1 MKTRTGAAALVLAA
15 LTGCGGAA
23 GPTKNTTTKADDCLG
38 YEKAV
43 RPALSRMGR
52 AADAFGAKVGGGP
65 DAAATASRD
74 LAAHLDEEHGKLA
87 AVTVDRDDLGSA
99 HRRMLGA
106 LAGLADA
113 LRYLGDVVAR
123 RDESRRDAARTR
135 YHDAQTAWQDAV
147 SDVKRVCPQTAL
159 P

>member
-1 MKTRTGAAALVLAA
+1 MRIETGAAALLFAA
-15 LTGCGGAA
+15 VAGCGGAA
-23 GPTKNTTTKADDCLG
+23 ASTTPKGDACVG

-43 RPALSRMGR
+43 RPALFRMGR
-52 AADAFGAKVGGGP
+52 AADAFGATVGGGP

-74 LAAHLDEEHGKLA
+74 LAARLDEEHGKLA
-87 AVTVDRDDLGSA
+87 AVTIDRDDLDSA

-123 RDESRRDAARTR
+123 RDESHRDAARSR
-135 YHDAQTAWQDAV
+135 YRDAQTAWRDAV
-147 SDVKRVCPQTAL
+147 SGVKRVCPETAL